1 MGLVALD
8 ISHGIDNDS
17 GVYMVKA
24 TNSKGSATTSG
35 SLRVISK
42 FIWFPWYLKIEKK
55 SPENFVAY
63 FNVEIGKI
71 VKNQVW
77 IFFNPETINL
87 DFRDF
92 LLKTDLEKLNKKYC
106 IVTWNEI

>member
-1 MGLVALD
+1 MKDRQQRVVTGILSYILEWYINGKLLPSATRFNPVHDMGLVALD

-42 FIWFPWYLKIEKK
+42 FM
-55 SPENFVAY
+55 
-63 FNVEIGKI
+63 
-71 VKNQVW
+71 
-77 IFFNPETINL
+77 
-87 DFRDF
+87 
-92 LLKTDLEKLNKKYC
+92 
-106 IVTWNEI
+106 